1 MHLPIIRSSWS
12 KSLILSLTVLSGVAC
27 RTVTPEDSE
36 ASSMAPREEDKPFA
50 CTSASLSLLKE
61 NNRYFG
67 YGIAMLPYC
76 LALDSAGLVS
86 DVVRAPLTAFDWL
99 RGRSPGQIK
108 RNISVE
114 MRDRLPEATELLA
127 GREAS
132 SYQVTAVLLA
142 VTAYDSKDQ
151 KETIALKDGKK
162 LTRGDIRRAWGED
175 SDETDAFDATIAA
188 AESMRELRG
197 MSRQEVLARTID
209 LLLGDRST
217 LGSVADEANRETIAR
232 LPYLLMQTSRFL
244 VDGTGI

>member
-1 MHLPIIRSSWS
+1 MHRSTNRSSWS

-27 RTVTPEDSE
+27 RTVAPESSE

-61 NNRYFG
+61 NNRYAG

-86 DVVRAPLTAFDWL
+86 DVVRAPLTAIDWL

-114 MRDRLPEATELLA
+114 MRDRLPEVTELLA
-127 GREAS
+127 GREANS
-132 SYQVTAVLLA
+132 HQVTAAVLA
-142 VTAYDSKDQ
+142 VTAYDSKDI
-151 KETIALKDGKK
+151 KDAIVLKDGKK

-217 LGSVADEANRETIAR
+217 IGTVADEANREAIAR
-232 LPYLLMQTSRFL
+232 TPYLLMITSRFL
-244 VDGTGI
+244 VDGAGI